1 MGRILSPSP
10 NLSSPVSSP
19 QFSFLL
25 SLSHFGIWM
34 RVFLFCREQCWFYTP
49 GNERIQLD
57 KEFSGSE
64 SLLFPVVL
72 FVFFTSLLA
81 AHKSAKLL
89 INGTA
94 RYHIF
99 TLEVQSKLS
108 QPCSTALKNETVTTC
123 CKVLKE
129 FSCRHC
135 PRVASTWLNE
145 SFKGKNMYPYKMISH
160 KKTSIP
166 QLPFPGILGPPAGL
180 EPTPV
185 ISSIWRRKDKKPFP
199 MSTESYRPFYT
210 HWLSLHMQEMWIGN
224 DEAYALWPHVLSR
237 LESLLFPELY

>member
-1 MGRILSPSP
+1 MNYALFYPTSENQQHLLFIFYFLPFFLGNFFS
-10 NLSSPVSSP
+10 VSLP
-19 QFSFLL
+19 LTL
-25 SLSHFGIWM
+25 SLSICRGKGQKQWEEFFLLIPLPLVCLPPFLVLNSLFFSPCLTLEWM
-34 RVFLFCREQCWFYTP
+34 WVFLFCREQYWFYTP

-99 TLEVQSKLS
+99 TLEMQSKLS
-108 QPCSTALKNETVTTC
+108 QSCSTALKNETITTR

-129 FSCRHC
+129 LSCRHC

-145 SFKGKNMYPYKMISH
+145 SFKGKI
-160 KKTSIP
+160 
-166 QLPFPGILGPPAGL
+166 
-180 EPTPV
+180 
-185 ISSIWRRKDKKPFP
+185 
-199 MSTESYRPFYT
+199 
-210 HWLSLHMQEMWIGN
+210 
-224 DEAYALWPHVLSR
+224 
-237 LESLLFPELY
+237 